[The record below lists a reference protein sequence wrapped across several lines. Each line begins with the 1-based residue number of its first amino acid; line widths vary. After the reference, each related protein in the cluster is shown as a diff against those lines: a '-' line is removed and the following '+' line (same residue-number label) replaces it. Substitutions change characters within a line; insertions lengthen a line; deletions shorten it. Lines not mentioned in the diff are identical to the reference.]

1 MSWQPPQP
9 ALPPLRVSMASSYA
23 DKLAL
28 FRARFACRGD
38 VWAKRWTSR
47 NTGRCGFAPACG
59 NEWRP
64 GFCPKPAK
72 SCSACRNRAWIPLSD
87 ETIRWHLLGATPSG
101 KPFALGGYPILIG
114 DDCRLAALQVA
125 ATALPRGSPDLRQPD
140 FTASP
145 LGKEETLRSLREEEP
160 LRSLREILRVATE
173 LGAPAIVTS
182 ALSGDGFVLWWFFA
196 GPVPAGL
203 ARSLVSA
210 CLTSAR
216 CAGAG
221 IPFSA
226 WDGIVPEQA
235 TLPVTGPGVA
245 VPLPL
250 QGEARRRG
258 LGMPLDPATLLPAP
272 DPWIELSAAPVLDP
286 LRIERIVE
294 AARGRLYPVASVD
307 REQCIVREAPAG
319 TEPSTRRS
327 SSFTRHSRVSGT
339 LSDRLRIPLAEL
351 PPGAAAAL
359 EETAAFLSP
368 VFEDAERTRRPVRGI
383 PRIESHARIETMPID
398 RKAAVRR
405 KVADWVRGVSAE
417 AIPDV
422 AAAVLA
428 AQIADGTI
436 APADEAQH
444 DAILRD
450 ALAFFRYAFGRIVPL
465 PDDRYLY
472 FCPDPRSRVR
482 GVSNAA
488 AWAEYAIHGATN
500 GTGRRTEATGLP
512 IRAFNPHKA
521 ENIDRIK
528 MTIDA
533 NQCLVNYRTDRKS
546 GSSLPVSVSFLGET
560 AHARTLEVVVR
571 LDDEGN
577 ARADVYAVT
586 FEVASKG
593 RSRLARLLE
602 QEKETKKP
610 LLMPLAEA
618 ARQLVRGR
626 AVSSSLPALENSQ
639 PQTHL
644 EVKKEI
650 GPDEEPCLSLP
661 RGCLEAARAAL
672 RRMGA
677 ALRVRDEREEG
688 AALTVSFHGELR
700 PEQAV
705 AAEAMMRHDC
715 GVLEAGTAFGKT
727 VLAAWMVAKRGRSA
741 LVIVNRVTLQRQWV
755 ARLAQ
760 FLGVRERDIGR
771 IGGGA
776 RRRATGRLDVAI
788 LQSLLRRPD
797 AALRAM
803 RHGFVIVDECHGL
816 PAATFERVADR
827 LRARCFLGLSATPVR
842 RDGRHPVVAQQCG
855 PVRHRVP
862 ALDLAREAQFRH
874 VAIVRPTDY
883 EPSEELRAAAA
894 ARGERSP
901 PWATMCTELC
911 ADEAR
916 NALLLA
922 DAAAA
927 VAEGRSPVVLTDR
940 RDHVAA
946 LAAALRERGVPHV
959 FELVGGLGAKAL
971 AAVSAEIA
979 AVPAG
984 EGRALV
990 ATGPLL
996 GEGFDDPRLD
1006 TLLLA
1011 TPLSWRGRLA
1021 QYAGRLHRRFE
1032 GKREVRI
1039 YDYADLGVP
1048 ALARMFDKRVEA
1060 YDAIGYAVQ
1069 IPVTAVAGWPDGVAV
1084 PLDPTWS
1091 ETYAASARRLCADGA
1106 DAQLAEL
1113 FVRAAWS
1120 APPEGVAGV
1129 LRARS
1134 AAEEF
1139 LFRRLETL
1147 PAARGRFALNAALPI
1162 PFRGGATLEVD
1173 LLCRD
1178 ARLAVELDG
1187 ARHLSE
1193 ESYRRDREKDLALQ
1207 RHGWLVLR
1215 ILAADA
1221 TARLGDVLDAIL
1233 PLLPEPPN
1241 GGSAC
1246 DGALPSPRGL

>member
-1 MSWQPPQP
+1 MPWTPPQP
-9 ALPPLRVSMASSYA
+9 PPPPLRVSMASSYA
-23 DKLAL
+23 SKLAL
-28 FRARFACRGD
+28 FRARFACRAD
-38 VWAKRWTSR
+38 AWAKRWTSR
-47 NTGRCGFAPACG
+47 GTGRSGFAPACG

-64 GFCPKPAK
+64 GFCLKPSK
-72 SCSACRNRAWIPLSD
+72 RCSACRHRAWLPLTD
-87 ETIRWHLLGATPSG
+87 EIVRWHLLGAAPSG
-101 KPFALGGYPILIG
+101 RPFALGGYPILLG
-114 DDCRLAALQVA
+114 DDARVAALQVPS
-125 ATALPRGSPDLRQPD
+125 TAHPRGSPDMRREIQD
-140 FTASP
+140 ARR
-145 LGKEETLRSLREEEP
+145 ETRDGPEQESLRSLRA
-160 LRSLREILRVATE
+160 ILRAATE
-173 LGAPAIVTS
+173 LGAPATVTS
-182 ALSGDGFVLWWFFA
+182 ALSGDGFVLWWFFSA
-196 GPVPAGL
+196 PVPAGL

-210 CLTSAR
+210 CLTAAR
-216 CAGAG
+216 RAGAPV
-221 IPFSA
+221 PFSA
-226 WDGIVPEQA
+226 WDGILPEQA
-235 TLPVTGPGVA
+235 TLPVTGPGVP

-250 QGEARRRG
+250 QGESRRRG
-258 LGMPLDPATLLPAP
+258 LGVPLDPATLASAP
-272 DPWIELSAAPVLDP
+272 DPWVALSAAPVLDP
-286 LRIERIVE
+286 PRVERIVE
-294 AARGRLYPVASVD
+294 SARGRLYPVASVD
-307 REQCIVREAPAG
+307 RDQCSMLNAECRMMNE
-319 TEPSTRRS
+319 RDRS
-327 SSFTRHSRVSGT
+327 IQHSAFSIQHCRARVSGT

-351 PPGAAAAL
+351 SPGAAAAL

-383 PRIESHARIETMPID
+383 PRIESHARIEAMPID

-405 KVADWVRGVSAE
+405 
-417 AIPDV
+417 
-422 AAAVLA
+422 
-428 AQIADGTI
+428 
-436 APADEAQH
+436 
-444 DAILRD
+444 
-450 ALAFFRYAFGRIVPL
+450 
-465 PDDRYLY
+465 
-472 FCPDPRSRVR
+472 
-482 GVSNAA
+482 
-488 AWAEYAIHGATN
+488 
-500 GTGRRTEATGLP
+500 
-512 IRAFNPHKA
+512 
-521 ENIDRIK
+521 
-528 MTIDA
+528 
-533 NQCLVNYRTDRKS
+533 
-546 GSSLPVSVSFLGET
+546 
-560 AHARTLEVVVR
+560 
-571 LDDEGN
+571 
-577 ARADVYAVT
+577 T
-586 FEVASKG
+586 FEASSKKA
-593 RSRLARLLE
+593 RILKIEMSR
-602 QEKETKKP
+602 
-610 LLMPLAEA
+610 LMPLAEA
-618 ARQLVRGR
+618 AKRVVPNR
-626 AVSSSLPALENSQ
+626 AADATPPASGVNQ
-639 PQTHL
+639 PQTGD
-644 EVKKEI
+644 EVKQEKAS
-650 GPDEEPCLSLP
+650 DNEEPCLSLP
-661 RGCLEAARAAL
+661 RGCIEAAREAL

-688 AALTVSFHGELR
+688 EALEVAFQGELR
-700 PEQAV
+700 PEQKA
-705 AAEAMMRHDC
+705 AAEAMMRHDS

-727 VLAAWMVAKRGRSA
+727 VLAAWMVAARGRSA
-741 LVIVNRVTLQRQWV
+741 LVIVNRVTLQRQWI

-760 FLGVRERDIGR
+760 FLGLRERDIGR

-776 RRRATGRLDVAI
+776 RRRATGRIDVAI

-797 AALRAM
+797 AELGAM
-803 RHGFVIVDECHGL
+803 RYGFVIVDECHGL

-827 LRARCFLGLSATPVR
+827 FRARFFLGLSATPVR

-862 ALDLAREAQFRH
+862 ALDLAREAPFRH
-874 VAIVRPTDY
+874 VAIVRPTAY
-883 EPSEELRAAAA
+883 APSEELRAAAT

-901 PWATMCTELC
+901 PWAAMCTELC

-940 RDHVAA
+940 RDHVAS

-971 AAVSAEIA
+971 AAASAEIA

-1048 ALARMFDKRVEA
+1048 SLARMFDRRVEA
-1060 YDAIGYAVQ
+1060 YDAIGYAVRM
-1069 IPVTAVAGWPDGVAV
+1069 PVTAVAGWPDGVPV
-1084 PLDPTWS
+1084 PLDPAWS

-1120 APPEGVAGV
+1120 EPPEGVAEV

-1134 AAEEF
+1134 AAEAF

-1215 ILAADA
+1215 LLASDA
-1221 TARLGDVLDAIL
+1221 TARLGDVLDEIL
-1233 PLLPEPPN
+1233 PLIGVPVPTEI
-1241 GGSAC
+1241 GVERRRAMV
-1246 DGALPSPRGL
+1246 

>member
-1 MSWQPPQP
+1 
-9 ALPPLRVSMASSYA
+9 MASSYA

-47 NTGRCGFAPACG
+47 NTGRSGFAPACG

-64 GFCPKPAK
+64 GFCLKPAK
-72 SCSACRNRAWIPLSD
+72 GCSACHNRAWIPLSD
-87 ETIRWHLLGATPSG
+87 ETVRWHLLGATPSG
-101 KPFALGGYPILIG
+101 RPFALGGYPILIG

-125 ATALPRGSPDLRQPD
+125 ATALLRGSPDLRRPYL
-140 FTASP
+140 AAPP
-145 LGKEETLRSLREEEP
+145 LAGDEAEQGSLRSLRV
-160 LRSLREILRVATE
+160 ILRAAEAMGMQPT
-173 LGAPAIVTS
+173 ITS
-182 ALSGDGFVLWWFFA
+182 TVDGNGFVLWWFFA
-196 GPVPAGL
+196 SPVPAGL
-203 ARSLVSA
+203 ARSFVSA
-210 CLTSAR
+210 CLTAAR
-216 CAGAG
+216 RAGAE

-235 TLPVTGPGVA
+235 TLPVTGPGIP

-258 LGMPLDPATLLPAP
+258 LGVPLDPATFSPVP
-272 DPWIELSAAPVLDP
+272 DPWVALSAAPVLDP
-286 LRIERIVE
+286 LRVERIVE

-307 REQCIVREAPAG
+307 REECAMPSCARPEAAG
-319 TEPSTRRS
+319 CDGPRI
-327 SSFTRHSRVSGT
+327 RVHGL

-383 PRIESHARIETMPID
+383 PRIESHARVESMPNL
-398 RKAAVRR
+398 K
-405 KVADWVRGVSAE
+405 
-417 AIPDV
+417 
-422 AAAVLA
+422 
-428 AQIADGTI
+428 QN
-436 APADEAQH
+436 
-444 DAILRD
+444 
-450 ALAFFRYAFGRIVPL
+450 RIVFADDAVERGAS
-465 PDDRYLY
+465 PD
-472 FCPDPRSRVR
+472 
-482 GVSNAA
+482 
-488 AWAEYAIHGATN
+488 AT
-500 GTGRRTEATGLP
+500 E
-512 IRAFNPHKA
+512 RAQGPQPESTLAQTAPEVK
-521 ENIDRIK
+521 
-528 MTIDA
+528 
-533 NQCLVNYRTDRKS
+533 RK
-546 GSSLPVSVSFLGET
+546 LF
-560 AHARTLEVVVR
+560 
-571 LDDEGN
+571 
-577 ARADVYAVT
+577 
-586 FEVASKG
+586 
-593 RSRLARLLE
+593 
-602 QEKETKKP
+602 
-610 LLMPLAEA
+610 EA
-618 ARQLVRGR
+618 ADD
-626 AVSSSLPALENSQ
+626 AVETEKGAL
-639 PQTHL
+639 
-644 EVKKEI
+644 
-650 GPDEEPCLSLP
+650 CLSLP
-661 RGCLEAARAAL
+661 RGCLDAARAAL
-672 RRMGA
+672 RRFGA
-677 ALRVRDEREEG
+677 ELRVKDAREEG
-688 AALTVSFHGELR
+688 DALAVSFHGELR
-700 PEQAV
+700 PEQAA

-816 PAATFERVADR
+816 PAARFERVADR
-827 LRARCFLGLSATPVR
+827 LRARFFLGLSATPVR

-862 ALDLAREAQFRH
+862 ALDLAREAPFRH
-874 VAIVRPTDY
+874 VAIVRPTAY

-901 PWATMCTELC
+901 PWAAMCTELC

-922 DAAAA
+922 DAAAV

-1048 ALARMFDKRVEA
+1048 SLARMFDRRVEA
-1060 YDAIGYAVQ
+1060 YDAIGYAVRM
-1069 IPVTAVAGWPDGVAV
+1069 PVTAVAGWPDGVPV
-1084 PLDPTWS
+1084 PLDPAWS

-1120 APPEGVAGV
+1120 APPEGVAEV

-1134 AAEEF
+1134 AAEAF

-1147 PAARGRFALNAALPI
+1147 PATRGRFALNASLPI
-1162 PFRGGATLEVD
+1162 PFRGGATMEVD

-1215 ILAADA
+1215 VLASDA

-1233 PLLPEPPN
+1233 PLLPPQ
-1241 GGSAC
+1241 
-1246 DGALPSPRGL
+1246 PSREL

>member
-1 MSWQPPQP
+1 
-9 ALPPLRVSMASSYA
+9 MASSYA

-38 VWAKRWTSR
+38 AWAKRWTSR
-47 NTGRCGFAPACG
+47 NTGRSGFASACG

-101 KPFALGGYPILIG
+101 RPFALGGYPILPG
-114 DDCRLAALQVA
+114 DDCRVAALQVA
-125 ATALPRGSPDLRQPD
+125 ATALPRGSPDLRRPD
-140 FTASP
+140 LAVPP
-145 LGKEETLRSLREEEP
+145 LVEGKSMRTLRG
-160 LRSLREILRVATE
+160 ILRAAEE
-173 LGAPAIVTS
+173 LGVPATVTS
-182 ALSGDGFVLWWFFA
+182 APSGDEFVLWWFFTS
-196 GPVPAGL
+196 PVPAGL

-210 CLTSAR
+210 CLTAAR
-216 CAGAG
+216 RAGAE

-226 WDGIVPEQA
+226 WDGIFPEQA
-235 TLPVTGPGVA
+235 TMPVTGPGVPL
-245 VPLPL
+245 PLPL

-258 LGMPLDPATLLPAP
+258 LGVPLDPATLTPAP
-272 DPWIELSAAPVLDP
+272 DPWVAMSDAPILDP
-286 LRIERIVE
+286 SRVERIVE
-294 AARGRLYPVASVD
+294 SARGRLYPVASVD
-307 REQCIVREAPAG
+307 RDQCTMQNAQCTMRSEPRRDIEHHALCIV
-319 TEPSTRRS
+319 
-327 SSFTRHSRVSGT
+327 HSRVRVHGI

-368 VFEDAERTRRPVRGI
+368 VFEDAERTRRPVRCI
-383 PRIESHARIETMPID
+383 PRIESHARNED
-398 RKAAVRR
+398 
-405 KVADWVRGVSAE
+405 G
-417 AIPDV
+417 AI
-422 AAAVLA
+422 A
-428 AQIADGTI
+428 
-436 APADEAQH
+436 
-444 DAILRD
+444 
-450 ALAFFRYAFGRIVPL
+450 
-465 PDDRYLY
+465 
-472 FCPDPRSRVR
+472 
-482 GVSNAA
+482 
-488 AWAEYAIHGATN
+488 
-500 GTGRRTEATGLP
+500 
-512 IRAFNPHKA
+512 
-521 ENIDRIK
+521 
-528 MTIDA
+528 
-533 NQCLVNYRTDRKS
+533 
-546 GSSLPVSVSFLGET
+546 
-560 AHARTLEVVVR
+560 
-571 LDDEGN
+571 
-577 ARADVYAVT
+577 
-586 FEVASKG
+586 
-593 RSRLARLLE
+593 
-602 QEKETKKP
+602 
-610 LLMPLAEA
+610 
-618 ARQLVRGR
+618 
-626 AVSSSLPALENSQ
+626 
-639 PQTHL
+639 
-644 EVKKEI
+644 
-650 GPDEEPCLSLP
+650 LP
-661 RGCLEAARAAL
+661 RGCLDAARAAL

-677 ALRVRDEREEG
+677 ELRVRDEREEG
-688 AALTVSFHGELR
+688 VALKVSFQGELR
-700 PEQAV
+700 PEQTV

-727 VLAAWMVAKRGRSA
+727 VLAARMVAKRGRSA

-827 LRARCFLGLSATPVR
+827 LRARFFLGLSATPVR

-862 ALDLAREAQFRH
+862 ALDLAREAPFRH
-874 VAIVRPTDY
+874 VAIVRPTAY
-883 EPSEELRAAAA
+883 EPSEALRAAAA

-901 PWATMCTELC
+901 PWAAMCTELC

-922 DAAAA
+922 DAAAV

-959 FELVGGLGAKAL
+959 IELVGGLGAKAL

-1021 QYAGRLHRRFE
+1021 QYAGRLHRRFA

-1048 ALARMFDKRVEA
+1048 TLARMFDKRVEA
-1060 YDAIGYAVQ
+1060 YDAIGYAVRM
-1069 IPVTAVAGWPDGVAV
+1069 PVTAVAGRPDGVAV
-1084 PLDPTWS
+1084 PLDPAWS

-1120 APPEGVAGV
+1120 APPEGVAEV

-1134 AAEEF
+1134 AAEAF

-1147 PAARGRFALNAALPI
+1147 PAARGRFALNSALPI
-1162 PFRGGATLEVD
+1162 PFRGGATMEVD

-1215 ILAADA
+1215 FLASDA
-1221 TARLGDVLDAIL
+1221 AARLGDVLDAIL
-1233 PLLPEPPN
+1233 PLLGTPPSTRSSRN
-1241 GGSAC
+1241 LGTCARGGK
-1246 DGALPSPRGL
+1246 GV

>member
-1 MSWQPPQP
+1 
-9 ALPPLRVSMASSYA
+9 MASSYA

-38 VWAKRWTSR
+38 AWAKRWTSR
-47 NTGRCGFAPACG
+47 NTGRSGFAPACG

-64 GFCPKPAK
+64 GFCLKPAK
-72 SCSACRNRAWIPLSD
+72 GCSACRNRAWLPLSD
-87 ETIRWHLLGATPSG
+87 ETVRWHLLGATPSG
-101 KPFALGGYPILIG
+101 RPFALGGYPILVG
-114 DDCRLAALQVA
+114 DDCRVAALQVA
-125 ATALPRGSPDLRQPD
+125 AAALPRGSPDLRRPD
-140 FTASP
+140 LAAPP
-145 LGKEETLRSLREEEP
+145 LAKDEAEQRS
-160 LRSLREILRVATE
+160 LRSLREIQRIASAM
-173 LGAPAIVTS
+173 GAPPTITS
-182 ALSGDGFVLWWFFA
+182 ALDGNGFVLWWFFA
-196 GPVPAGL
+196 PPVPAGL
-203 ARSLVSA
+203 AHSLVSA
-210 CLTSAR
+210 CLTAAR
-216 CAGAG
+216 RAGAE

-235 TLPVTGPGVA
+235 TLPVTGPGVP

-258 LGMPLDPATLLPAP
+258 LGVPLDPATLTPAP
-272 DPWIELSAAPVLDP
+272 DPWVALSAAPVLDP
-286 LRIERIVE
+286 PRAERIVE

-307 REQCIVREAPAG
+307 REDCAMPSCARPEAAGRDGPRVRVHG
-319 TEPSTRRS
+319 I
-327 SSFTRHSRVSGT
+327 

-383 PRIESHARIETMPID
+383 PRIESHARIED
-398 RKAAVRR
+398 
-405 KVADWVRGVSAE
+405 G
-417 AIPDV
+417 AI
-422 AAAVLA
+422 
-428 AQIADGTI
+428 
-436 APADEAQH
+436 
-444 DAILRD
+444 
-450 ALAFFRYAFGRIVPL
+450 
-465 PDDRYLY
+465 
-472 FCPDPRSRVR
+472 
-482 GVSNAA
+482 
-488 AWAEYAIHGATN
+488 
-500 GTGRRTEATGLP
+500 
-512 IRAFNPHKA
+512 
-521 ENIDRIK
+521 
-528 MTIDA
+528 
-533 NQCLVNYRTDRKS
+533 
-546 GSSLPVSVSFLGET
+546 
-560 AHARTLEVVVR
+560 
-571 LDDEGN
+571 
-577 ARADVYAVT
+577 
-586 FEVASKG
+586 
-593 RSRLARLLE
+593 
-602 QEKETKKP
+602 
-610 LLMPLAEA
+610 
-618 ARQLVRGR
+618 
-626 AVSSSLPALENSQ
+626 
-639 PQTHL
+639 
-644 EVKKEI
+644 
-650 GPDEEPCLSLP
+650 SLP
-661 RGCLEAARAAL
+661 RGCLDAARVAL
-672 RRMGA
+672 RRFGA
-677 ALRVRDEREEG
+677 ELRVKDAREEG
-688 AALTVSFHGELR
+688 EALEVSFHGELR
-700 PEQAV
+700 PEQAA

-741 LVIVNRVTLQRQWV
+741 LVVVNRVTLQRQWV

-827 LRARCFLGLSATPVR
+827 LRARFFLGLSATPVR

-862 ALDLAREAQFRH
+862 ALDLAREAPFRH
-874 VAIVRPTDY
+874 VAIVRPTAY
-883 EPSEELRAAAA
+883 APSEELRAAAA

-901 PWATMCTELC
+901 PWSAMCTELC

-946 LAAALRERGVPHV
+946 LAAALRGRGVPHV

-1048 ALARMFDKRVEA
+1048 SLARMFDKRVEA
-1060 YDAIGYAVQ
+1060 YDAIGYAVRM
-1069 IPVTAVAGWPDGVAV
+1069 PVTAVAGWPDGVPV
-1084 PLDPTWS
+1084 PLDPAWS
-1091 ETYAASARRLCADGA
+1091 ETYAASAQRLCADGA

-1120 APPEGVAGV
+1120 APPEGVAEV
-1129 LRARS
+1129 LLARS
-1134 AAEEF
+1134 AAEAF

-1147 PAARGRFALNAALPI
+1147 PAARGRFALNASLPI

-1215 ILAADA
+1215 LLASDA

-1233 PLLPEPPN
+1233 PLLGGGAIDPPDVRSAPL
-1241 GGSAC
+1241 GSGRRRCPWRRWPRAC
-1246 DGALPSPRGL
+1246 PSSR